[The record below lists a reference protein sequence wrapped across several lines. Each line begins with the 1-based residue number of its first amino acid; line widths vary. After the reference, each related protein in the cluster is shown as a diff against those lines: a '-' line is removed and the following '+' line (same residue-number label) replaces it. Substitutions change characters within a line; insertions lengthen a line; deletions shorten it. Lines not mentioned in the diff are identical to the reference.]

1 MAGERKVASAGGS
14 CGKNS
19 AGAVLFLGK
28 EALSLLQ
35 AGAYFGYL
43 LPFILYFHLNKYFF
57 KKIAFLLN
65 AAPLFGVYKRV
76 KGAER
81 LRSLTLESEGM
92 EKVTRSIEEW
102 LFRYFAGQLDA
113 DEKKELLE
121 WLEKDPAHRARLAAT
136 AERWALLHAP
146 RFAEN
151 KQCNFE
157 TRFGFL
163 RGKNNVWPAAQE
175 KPGPGKLVKEKPA
188 DGKQVPEEQV
198 REMQIVGMEVAEEQV
213 REKTTAEGLTAITE
227 KQGRLEQPGK
237 RLPAG
242 KGRFWMHPAFRVA
255 AFFVAMLSVGLLA
268 YQAGYGYR
276 ETQAPLAVTFEAS
289 TPLGSKS
296 RLVLPDQTVVWL
308 NAGSSLKCMNDVAA
322 GGTPREVW
330 LEGEAY
336 FEVAPDS
343 LRPFIVRSEKL
354 RVRVTGTHFDVRA
367 YPDEEIVDV
376 ALVSGKVYVCPDDSP
391 VSSAAEPASST
402 RSVAS
407 ARLAGSGAPA
417 NGRGR
422 RGGNATAH
430 KEVELAPERMLSY
443 NKETNCV
450 QLSEISG
457 ADVVAWTK
465 GGLRFHNR
473 SFARIA
479 KDLERKFNVPIRVQ
493 SRSLAGEMF
502 TGSFPE
508 ALSLDEILREIDVE
522 HKYVWRREK
531 GTVVIRDK

>member
-1 MAGERKVASAGGS
+1 
-14 CGKNS
+14 
-19 AGAVLFLGK
+19 
-28 EALSLLQ
+28 
-35 AGAYFGYL
+35 
-43 LPFILYFHLNKYFF
+43 
-57 KKIAFLLN
+57 
-65 AAPLFGVYKRV
+65 
-76 KGAER
+76 
-81 LRSLTLESEGM
+81 M

-113 DEKKELLE
+113 DEKKELVE

-151 KQCNFE
+151 KQRNFE

-163 RGKNNVWPAAQE
+163 RGKNNGRPAAQE
-175 KPGPGKLVKEKPA
+175 NPAVGKLEQEKPA
-188 DGKQVPEEQV
+188 AQKQACEKQVPEMEVAEKRVAQEQAC
-198 REMQIVGMEVAEEQV
+198 EMQVAQKQVPEIHVAEKQACEMQVPEKGIAEEQV
-213 REKTTAEGLTAITE
+213 REQTVAEGLTATAQ
-227 KQGRLEQPGK
+227 KQVRLEPSGK
-237 RLPAG
+237 RLSAE
-242 KGRFWMHPAFRVA
+242 KRRFWMHPAFRVA

-268 YQAGYGYR
+268 YQAGHGYR
-276 ETQAPLAVTFEAS
+276 ETQAPLAMTFEAS

-322 GGTPREVW
+322 GGGTPREVW

-367 YPDEEIVDV
+367 YPDEEMVDV
-376 ALVSGKVYVCPDDSP
+376 ALVSGKVYVCPDESP
-391 VSSAAEPASST
+391 ANSAAGAASST
-402 RSVAS
+402 RS
-407 ARLAGSGAPA
+407 AGSGAPA

-422 RGGNATAH
+422 TAGNAVAH

-443 NKETNCV
+443 NKKTNCV
-450 QLSEISG
+450 KMSEISA

-493 SRSLAGEMF
+493 SRSLSEEMF

-508 ALSLDEILREIDVE
+508 TFSLDEILREIDVE